1 MITIPVSVGE
11 LIDKLSIL
19 HIKKIKISNPEKLEF
34 ITKEFELLY
43 NMSSYYLNDE
53 NISNYYRNLVE
64 INLKLWE
71 VEDEI
76 RIIENIKSFDS
87 KFIQLARQVYLIN
100 DERFSVKNMINELWQ
115 QILIVGAGIIFVFTV
130 VDAMVKLYKYLILY

>member
-1 MITIPVSVGE
+1 MIKVPVSVGE

-43 NMSSYYLNDE
+43 NMSSFYLNDE
-53 NISNYYRNLVE
+53 NISKYYRNLVE

-100 DERFSVKNMINELWQ
+100 DERFSVKNMINELTDSEIREQ
-115 QILIVGAGIIFVFTV
+115 KEYVEYQ
-130 VDAMVKLYKYLILY
+130 

>member
-1 MITIPVSVGE
+1 MIKIPVSVGE

-53 NISNYYRNLVE
+53 NISEYYHNLVE

-100 DERFSVKNMINELWQ
+100 DERFSVKNMINELTDSEIREQ
-115 QILIVGAGIIFVFTV
+115 KEYVEYQ
-130 VDAMVKLYKYLILY
+130 